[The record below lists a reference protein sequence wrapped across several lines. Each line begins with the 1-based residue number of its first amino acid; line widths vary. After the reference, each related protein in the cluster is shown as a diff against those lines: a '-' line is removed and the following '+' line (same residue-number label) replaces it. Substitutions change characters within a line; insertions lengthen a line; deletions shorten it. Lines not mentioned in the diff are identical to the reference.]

1 MKGKKRQAKTVAD
14 QFKNELVK
22 LAQRTDTEIQQ
33 MLDDYIEVM
42 KSAVGNPPQLYQYLE
57 AYDNMTIVFMQNLL
71 QIRTDKRDLLMKK
84 SISELEKE

>member
-1 MKGKKRQAKTVAD
+1 MKEKKRQAKTVAD

-57 AYDNMTIVFMQNLL
+57 AYDNMTIVFIQNLL
-71 QIRTDKRDLLMKK
+71 QIRTDKRDLLMKE
-84 SISELEKE
+84 SISELEEE